1 MVKYI
6 PRILFCVIL
15 IYILLIL
22 LNTSSTE
29 KKILYG
35 LLKNVDFWTVTH
47 HPVEYDIGISKY
59 LTAPLYFDKNRLTKV
74 SDGEIVNA
82 YCFTKPY
89 AKIQRQ
95 LQSKMF
101 WNEYLPKNGI
111 NVPKLSATTNPHVTY
126 HHINP
131 EKEYISKP
139 EYGTGGDGIK
149 LIRGKDIKPTDL
161 NHLIQ
166 DKIGSCEYNGART
179 YRVVTTYD
187 GEVLVIYEFKNGEK
201 ITSNVM
207 KGATVVERV
216 DVPEIEQ
223 TVEELCKLHTR
234 DFSFCFSIGWDLMV
248 DCEDKDPTYTD
259 VYVLEGNWPSGL
271 YGNDVNKN
279 DKFIEM
285 VNKKAKPFYTLNNI

>member
-1 MVKYI
+1 
-6 PRILFCVIL
+6 
-15 IYILLIL
+15 
-22 LNTSSTE
+22 
-29 KKILYG
+29 
-35 LLKNVDFWTVTH
+35 
-47 HPVEYDIGISKY
+47 
-59 LTAPLYFDKNRLTKV
+59 
-74 SDGEIVNA
+74 
-82 YCFTKPY
+82 
-89 AKIQRQ
+89 
-95 LQSKMF
+95 MF

-111 NVPKLSATTNPHVTY
+111 NVPKLSATTNPHVIY

-131 EKEYISKP
+131 DKEYISKP

-234 DFSFCFSIGWDLMV
+234 DFNFCFSIGWDLMV